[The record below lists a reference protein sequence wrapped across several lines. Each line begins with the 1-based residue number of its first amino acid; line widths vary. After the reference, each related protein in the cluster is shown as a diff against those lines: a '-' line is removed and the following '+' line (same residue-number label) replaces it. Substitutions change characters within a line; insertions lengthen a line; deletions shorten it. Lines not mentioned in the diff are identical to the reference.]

1 MFTEYKEVDKV
12 EVVTQYN
19 LIQVRTATIVQKD
32 GKEIA
37 RSFHRHLVQPG
48 QDLSGEDPKVVAIA
62 NAVHTPEII
71 AAFAEKRAADLAAA
85 GLAEGV

>member
-1 MFTEYKEVDKV
+1 MLTERKEVDKL

-37 RSFHRHLVQPG
+37 RSFHRHVVQPG
-48 QDLSGEDPKVVAIA
+48 DDLTGQDPKVVAIA

-71 AAFAEKRAADLAAA
+71 AAFQEKRAADLAAA
-85 GLAEGV
+85 GIEV

>member
-1 MFTEYKEVDKV
+1 MLTEYKEVDKL

-19 LIQVRTATIVQKD
+19 LIQVRTATVVQRD

-37 RSFHRHLVQPG
+37 RSFHRHIVCPG
-48 QDLSGEDPKVVAIA
+48 DDLTGQDPKVVAIA

-71 AAFAEKRAADLAAA
+71 AAFEEKRAADLAAA
-85 GLAEGV
+85 GIPV

>member
-1 MFTEYKEVDKV
+1 MLTEETEVDKI

-19 LIQVRTATIVQKD
+19 ILQVRTATIVKKD
-32 GKEIA
+32 GVEIA

-48 QDLSGEDPKVVAIA
+48 DDLTGQDSKVVAIA

-71 AAFAEKRAADLAAA
+71 GAFQEKRAADLAAA
-85 GLAEGV
+85 GIEV